1 MRREIQAIPPA
12 PRIVR
17 WGAVLAYRWPVGL
30 VGASLAVYGGVFTWM
45 LFLAFG
51 GKASDNAA
59 LDQGPVARQQAVVQ
73 VVEPGAGWFG
83 EKPAE
88 RITYAFH
95 DGTLERRGMCF
106 APAGSHAV
114 GASVEVE
121 VHGQQPHLHRIAG
134 SRLDLLPWFLRPET
148 WFALTIVP
156 GCLALLAYAA
166 SFMHV
171 RNVLAHGD
179 VGVALIGSAR
189 RIPLVIPAMLDVRYR
204 FRDHRANECKG
215 RHWVRVHGE
224 LGRRILDQL
233 RGGSDVLPVVH
244 DRKWPQ
250 YSRLVLPCDF
260 EAQPAHQLPR
270 EILSP

>member
-1 MRREIQAIPPA
+1 M
-12 PRIVR
+12 
-17 WGAVLAYRWPVGL
+17 LAYRWPVGM

-59 LDQGPVARQQAVVQ
+59 LDRGPVVQHEAVVQ

-83 EKPAE
+83 ELPAE
-88 RITYAFH
+88 RVTYQFDNGSLTH
-95 DGTLERRGMCF
+95 RGMCF
-106 APAGSHAV
+106 TPAGTHTV
-114 GASVEVE
+114 GARVAVEVLPDL
-121 VHGQQPHLHRIAG
+121 PHLHRIAG
-134 SRLDLLPWFLRPET
+134 SRLDLLPWFLQPET

-166 SFMHV
+166 GSMHV
-171 RNVLAHGD
+171 RSVLAHGD

-204 FRDHRANECKG
+204 FRDHRAKECKG

-224 LGRRILDQL
+224 LGRRIMEHLQ
-233 RGGSDVLPVVH
+233 GSTDVLPVVH

-250 YSRLVLPCDF
+250 YSRLVLPTDF
-260 EAQPAHQLPR
+260 EAQPATPLPR